1 MSDSQAVSSFD
12 VARAAEAVGAALGEP
27 PEVLLVL
34 GSGLGGLVELV
45 EDAAS
50 IPFSEVPGFP
60 PVGVK
65 GHSGRYVA
73 GSLDGRRVLIQAGR
87 FHLYEGL
94 PMELVCAPVR
104 IAAAL
109 GVKACI
115 FTNAAGGI
123 SRELH
128 PGSLML
134 IDDHINL
141 QWRSALAGPVADG
154 DERFPD
160 MSAPYDAELQRLAV
174 AAALELGERLE
185 RGTYAAVMGPSYET
199 PAEVRMLAKM
209 GADAVGMSTVPEV
222 ITARA
227 VGLPCLG
234 FSLITNHAAG
244 LSLELL
250 DHDDVMAVGA
260 QAGVNLSR
268 IIRRVLS
275 RIQS

>member
-1 MSDSQAVSSFD
+1 MSAPQAVSSFD

-45 EDAAS
+45 EDAVSVSFA
-50 IPFSEVPGFP
+50 EVPGFP

-94 PMELVCAPVR
+94 AMELVCAPVR

-109 GVKACI
+109 GVEACI

-141 QWRSALAGPVADG
+141 QWRSALAGAVVEG

-160 MSAPYDAELQRLAV
+160 MSAPYDAELQRIAV

-227 VGLPCLG
+227 MGLPCLG
-234 FSLITNHAAG
+234 FSLITNRAAG

-260 QAGVNLSR
+260 QAGVKLSG
-268 IIRRVLS
+268 IIRGVLS

>member
-1 MSDSQAVSSFD
+1 MID
-12 VARAAEAVGAALGEP
+12 VASDVTRAAEAVRTKLGER

-34 GSGLGGLVELV
+34 GSGLGGLVDLV
-45 EDAAS
+45 EGAVS
-50 IPFSEVPGFP
+50 IPFEDVPGFP
-60 PVGVK
+60 PIGVK

-87 FHLYEGL
+87 FHLYEGH
-94 PMELVCAPVR
+94 PVELVCAPVR
-104 IAAAL
+104 IAVEL
-109 GVKACI
+109 GVKAGV

-123 SRELH
+123 SRELK

-141 QWRSALAGPVADG
+141 QWRSPLAGPVVAG

-160 MSAPYDAELQRLAV
+160 MSAPYDADLQRLALE
-174 AAALELGERLE
+174 AALAQGERLE

-199 PAEVRMLAKM
+199 PAEVRMLARM

-227 VGLPCLG
+227 MGLPCLG
-234 FSLITNHAAG
+234 FSLITNRAAG
-244 LSLELL
+244 LSLEPL
-250 DHDDVMAVGA
+250 DHEDVMDVGA
-260 QAGVNLSR
+260 KAGVHLSK
-268 IIRRVLS
+268 IIRDVVA
-275 RIQS
+275 RIHS

>member
-1 MSDSQAVSSFD
+1 MSTSAFD
-12 VARAAEAVGAALGEP
+12 VEAAAEAVRSCIGES

-34 GSGLGGLVELV
+34 GSGLGGLADLV
-45 EDAAS
+45 EDAVS
-50 IPFSEVPGFP
+50 IAFEDVPGFP

-73 GSLDGRRVLIQAGR
+73 GSLDGKRVLIQAGR
-87 FHLYEGL
+87 FHLYEGH
-94 PMELVCAPVR
+94 PVELVCAPVR

-109 GVKACI
+109 GVKACV

-123 SRELH
+123 SRDLQ

-141 QWRSALAGPVADG
+141 QWRSALAGQVVDG

-160 MSAPYDAELQRLAV
+160 MSAPYDDDLQQIAV
-174 AAALELGERLE
+174 DVALELGERLG
-185 RGTYAAVMGPSYET
+185 RGIYAAVMGPSYET
-199 PAEVRMLAKM
+199 PAEVRMLATM

-227 VGLPCLG
+227 MGLPCLG
-234 FSLITNHAAG
+234 FSLITNRAAG

-250 DHDDVMAVGA
+250 DHEDVMAIGA
-260 QAGVNLSR
+260 EAGVNLSK
-268 IIRRVLS
+268 IIRGVLS
-275 RIQS
+275 KLYS